1 MVLFIHLSSLG
12 QLFQDELFLFKR
24 KSVLKCQGER
34 FAFKHSFFSGICLKL
49 LVDFGVGVGY
59 ESQRDLPEAV
69 STSFG

>member
-1 MVLFIHLSSLG
+1 MFIHLSSLG
-12 QLFQDELFLFKR
+12 QLFQNELILFKK

-49 LVDFGVGVGY
+49 LVDFGVRVGY
-59 ESQRDLPEAV
+59 ESRRDLPEAI